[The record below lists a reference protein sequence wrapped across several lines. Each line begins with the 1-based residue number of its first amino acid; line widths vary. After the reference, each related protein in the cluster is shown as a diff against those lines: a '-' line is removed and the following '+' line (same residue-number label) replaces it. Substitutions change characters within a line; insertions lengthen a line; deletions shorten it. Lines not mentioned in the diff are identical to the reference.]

1 MRRWKAY
8 KKGEY
13 FDYIIESNNDVLAHW
28 YMLRLAWIGERN
40 LESDIEKARLRFEK
54 YLCELEEGE

>member
-1 MRRWKAY
+1 MRMWKAY

-13 FDYIIESNNDVLAHW
+13 FNFCVESSNDVLAHW
-28 YMLRLAWIGERN
+28 HMLRLAWVEERN
-40 LESDIEKARLRFEK
+40 LEGDLEKARLRFEK